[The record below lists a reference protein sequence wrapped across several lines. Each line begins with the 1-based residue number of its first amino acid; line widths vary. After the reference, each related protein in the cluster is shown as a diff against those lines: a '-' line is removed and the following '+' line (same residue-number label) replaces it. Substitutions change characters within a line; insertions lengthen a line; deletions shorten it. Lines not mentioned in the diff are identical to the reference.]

1 LTRRRRG
8 SSFVALSN
16 QNHYQ
21 LLFPALGTTF
31 SLLAV
36 GFFLGMRHATDADH
50 VIAISTIV
58 SRQRSMRSAAMI
70 GALWG
75 LGHTLTVTLV
85 GGAII
90 LFTLTIPP
98 RLGLAMEF
106 VVGVMLVLL
115 GFLNLTGL
123 NQWIRDNIAP
133 GSSIHGHTHA
143 HGDYAHSH
151 LHGHGQALHG
161 HDEDQTPQAW
171 LDRKLGG
178 VGLYQMVRPLV
189 VGIVHG
195 LAGSAAVAL
204 LVLTAIED
212 PLWAMVYLLLFG
224 VGTVAGMMIIT
235 VAIAVPFAYTMGRVP
250 RFNAYLRIAS
260 GLLSLGFGLFLIY
273 YIGYVD
279 GLFGDNPT
287 WTPQ

>member
-1 LTRRRRG
+1 M
-8 SSFVALSN
+8 
-16 QNHYQ
+16 
-21 LLFPALGTTF
+21 GTTL

-50 VIAISTIV
+50 VIAVSTIV
-58 SRQRSMRSAAMI
+58 SRQRSMRGAAVI

-75 LGHTLTVTLV
+75 LGHTLTVMLV

-90 LFTLTIPP
+90 LLTVTIPP
-98 RLGLAMEF
+98 RTGLAMEF
-106 VVGVMLVLL
+106 AVGVMLVVL

-123 NQWIRDNIAP
+123 NLWIRDNVAP
-133 GSSIHGHTHA
+133 GSGAHGHTHA

-151 LHGHGQALHG
+151 VHGHGAASHG
-161 HDEDQTPQAW
+161 HNEEQTPQAW

-178 VGLYQMVRPLV
+178 IGFYQMMRPLV

-204 LVLTAIED
+204 LVLTAISD
-212 PLWAMVYLLLFG
+212 PWWGMLYLFLFG
-224 VGTVAGMMIIT
+224 VGTVAGMMLLT
-235 VAIAVPFAYTMGRVP
+235 AAIAAPMVYSVQRFP
-250 RFNAYLRIAS
+250 RFNAYLRVAS

-279 GLFGDNPT
+279 GLLT
-287 WTPQ
+287 

>member
-1 LTRRRRG
+1 MRE
-8 SSFVALSN
+8 SSFVALQN
-16 QNHYQ
+16 QNK
-21 LLFPALGTTF
+21 LSADFSALGTTF

-70 GALWG
+70 GVLWG

-90 LFTLTIPP
+90 LFTITIPP
-98 RLGLAMEF
+98 RVGLAMEF
-106 VVGVMLVLL
+106 AVGVMLVLL

-123 NQWIRDNIAP
+123 NQWIRDNVAP
-133 GSSIHGHTHA
+133 GSSVHGHTHA

-151 LHGHGQALHG
+151 LHGHGQDAHG
-161 HDEDQTPQAW
+161 HNEEQTPQAW
-171 LDRKLGG
+171 LDRKFGG
-178 VGLYQMVRPLV
+178 IGLYQMARPLV

-204 LVLTAIED
+204 LVLTAIEN
-212 PLWAMVYLLLFG
+212 PWWGMLYLFLFG
-224 VGTVAGMMIIT
+224 VGTVAGMMLIT
-235 VAIAVPFAYTMGRVP
+235 VAIAAPFAYSMGRFP
-250 RFNAYLRIAS
+250 HFNAYLRVAS

-279 GLFGDNPT
+279 GLFGDSPK

>member
-1 LTRRRRG
+1 M
-8 SSFVALSN
+8 
-16 QNHYQ
+16 
-21 LLFPALGTTF
+21 GTTF

-58 SRQRSMRSAAMI
+58 SRQRSLRSAALI

-75 LGHTLTVTLV
+75 VGHTLTVTLV
-85 GGAII
+85 GAAII
-90 LFTLTIPP
+90 LFTVTIPP

-106 VVGVMLVLL
+106 AVGVMLVLL
-115 GFLNLTGL
+115 GFMNLTGL
-123 NQWIRDNIAP
+123 NQWIRDNIP
-133 GSSIHGHTHA
+133 QGSPVHGHTHA

-151 LHGHGQALHG
+151 LHGHGLAAHG
-161 HDEDQTPQAW
+161 HNEEQTPQAW

-178 VGLYQMVRPLV
+178 MGVYQMIRPLI

-204 LVLTAIED
+204 LVLTAISD
-212 PLWAMVYLLLFG
+212 PWWGILYLVLFG
-224 VGTVAGMMIIT
+224 VGTVAGMMLIT
-235 VAIAVPFAYTMGRVP
+235 VAIAAPFAYSTGRLP
-250 RFNAYLRIAS
+250 RFNAYLRVAS

-279 GLFGDNPT
+279 GLFGDTPK

>member
-1 LTRRRRG
+1 M
-8 SSFVALSN
+8 
-16 QNHYQ
+16 
-21 LLFPALGTTF
+21 GTTF

-58 SRQRSMRSAAMI
+58 SRQRSMRSAALI

-75 LGHTLTVTLV
+75 VGHTLTVALV

-90 LFTLTIPP
+90 LFTITIPP
-98 RLGLAMEF
+98 RIGLAMEF
-106 VVGVMLVLL
+106 AVGVMLVLL
-115 GFLNLTGL
+115 GLLNLTGM

-133 GSSIHGHTHA
+133 GSPIHGHTHA

-151 LHGHGQALHG
+151 VHGHGQAGHG
-161 HDEDQTPQAW
+161 HAEEQTPQAW
-171 LDRKLGG
+171 IDRKLGG
-178 VGLYQMVRPLV
+178 IGIYQFTRPLV

-204 LVLTAIED
+204 LVLTAIDD
-212 PLWAMVYLLLFG
+212 PWWGMLYLFLFG
-224 VGTVAGMMIIT
+224 VGTVAGMMLIT
-235 VAIAVPFAYTMGRVP
+235 IAIAAPFAYSMGRFP
-250 RFNAYLRIAS
+250 RFNAYLRVAS

-279 GLFGDNPT
+279 GLFGDNPK
-287 WTPQ
+287 WSPQ